1 MRFLLL
7 VQAYWKLIVFD
18 RCVRKRNFQDLYG
31 RVRSHPLRGKPAP
44 LPSVEDVCRAV
55 DLACIWFW
63 RQAMCLERS
72 AATACL
78 LRQYGIP
85 AQLVIGG
92 QQMPFRA
99 HAWVEVGGAIVN
111 DKPYLRE
118 MYTVLDQ
125 C

>member
-1 MRFLLL
+1 M
-7 VQAYWKLIVFD
+7 LIVFD
-18 RCVRKRNFQDLYG
+18 RYVRNGNFEGLYAKVRDYPLQKRPST
-31 RVRSHPLRGKPAP
+31 SHSIGQ
-44 LPSVEDVCRAV
+44 VCAAI

-63 RQAMCLERS
+63 KQLMCLERS

-78 LRQYGIP
+78 LKKYGVP
-85 AQLVIGG
+85 AQLVIGA

-99 HAWVEVGGAIVN
+99 HAWVEVEGRIVN

-118 MYTVLDQ
+118 MYAVLDE